1 MKGPRCNGKVRIEG
15 GSRDVDVTCA
25 VERQCTSCG
34 SDSVGPSCLCA
45 AELGREQNAM
55 ELRIALNDEAA
66 SMDVDE
72 IKGET
77 KGKSGDDVD
86 PTRAKFPVASTAA
99 PAMVSRELP
108 PKSMLARVVPSESI
122 LTTRIC
128 GRPEGS
134 MTLETTKRLP
144 EASAATVCGCAPAGR
159 SRYRSNTC
167 AEAAAR
173 ERAGAT
179 GAVAVSQPWLII
191 LQVFFQP
198 NVMNVLGLN

>member
-1 MKGPRCNGKVRIEG
+1 
-15 GSRDVDVTCA
+15 
-25 VERQCTSCG
+25 
-34 SDSVGPSCLCA
+34 
-45 AELGREQNAM
+45 M

-122 LTTRIC
+122 LTTRIW
-128 GRPEGS
+128 
-134 MTLETTKRLP
+134 
-144 EASAATVCGCAPAGR
+144 AGR
-159 SRYRSNTC
+159 K
-167 AEAAAR
+167 
-173 ERAGAT
+173 
-179 GAVAVSQPWLII
+179 VQ
-191 LQVFFQP
+191 
-198 NVMNVLGLN
+198 